1 MDEEIWK
8 GLLKTALAIL
18 DDLDAHGDGAPEV
31 AMGGGT
37 VLMMRMRHRLRA
49 CEFFTCVSFA

>member
-18 DDLDAHGDGAPEV
+18 DDLDADGVGGPEV
-31 AMGGGT
+31 AMEGP
-37 VLMMRMRHRLRA
+37 
-49 CEFFTCVSFA
+49 CS